1 MIEVIMG
8 DSMKIMPALKAKF
21 DMIFLDP
28 PYFDWAT
35 GESKPD
41 HKLLSL
47 YTYQLLKD
55 EGVAF
60 LCGTIPQLAEDW
72 LYWRQLFNIQ
82 FELIV
87 DKIIGIAPISI
98 RTPSRTHENIWCLSK
113 KGVNVTELKLDFRKA
128 VNPIKLS
135 SRRRKLDDSALKIRS
150 SRGEEMRESVG
161 YPKSIIQAQRIT
173 NRSKEY
179 WHHPTQKP
187 LKLMHLLIKI
197 STDEGDSILDPFAG
211 SGTTLI
217 AAKHL
222 NRSCLGI
229 EINPEYVQIIKKRL
243 RSEEEWQKLIQY
255 M

>member
-8 DSMKIMPALKAKF
+8 DSMKLMPALAEKGAKF

-41 HKLLSL
+41 PKLLSL

-82 FELIV
+82 FELIE
-87 DKIIGIAPISI
+87 DKITGTPPISV
-98 RTPSRTHENIWCLSK
+98 RTPIRIHENIWCLSK
-113 KGVNVTELKLDFRKA
+113 KGVNITELKLDFRRA
-128 VNPIKLS
+128 VNSIKLATAKRS
-135 SRRRKLDDSALKIRS
+135 VAAMTIRDSAPK
-150 SRGEEMRESVG
+150 MRQGVG
-161 YPKSIIQAQRIT
+161 YPKSIIQAKQIS

>member
-1 MIEVIMG
+1 M
-8 DSMKIMPALKAKF
+8 
-21 DMIFLDP
+21 
-28 PYFDWAT
+28 
-35 GESKPD
+35 
-41 HKLLSL
+41 
-47 YTYQLLKD
+47 
-55 EGVAF
+55 
-60 LCGTIPQLAEDW
+60 TI
-72 LYWRQLFNIQ
+72 R
-82 FELIV
+82 
-87 DKIIGIAPISI
+87 
-98 RTPSRTHENIWCLSK
+98 
-113 KGVNVTELKLDFRKA
+113 
-128 VNPIKLS
+128 
-135 SRRRKLDDSALKIRS
+135 DSAPK
-150 SRGEEMRESVG
+150 MRQGVG
-161 YPKSIIQAQRIT
+161 YPKSIIQAKQIS